1 MPGLYITSTE
11 TFAGESA
18 LSIGLAT
25 RFIHDGL
32 AIGYM
37 KPISRAV
44 RLVAGRLID
53 EDVQFIKEEFGL
65 PDAMDLLMPVA
76 LTPNLEEAILRG
88 KEKTDFLRA
97 IKDAYQQLRE
107 GRDVIL
113 LEAGTNFREG
123 SLIGLTSPDMA
134 DALGVRELLVVRHS
148 ENLVDDILSARH
160 WLGPSLIGIVIN
172 AVPRQ
177 HRSYVEDVVRPYME
191 NQSIPILGVLPEER
205 LLQSI
210 SVRELAQILAGEIL
224 CCPDKDDELV
234 EHFMVGAMSVDSAL
248 AYFRRKPNKAVI
260 TGGDRPDI
268 QLAALETS
276 TRCLILTGN
285 LRPSQVILERAR
297 SVNVPIILAEHD
309 TLTTV
314 KAIEDVFG
322 KTRFHQKKKIQRFVR
337 LMEGCFDYERLYRA
351 LELAPG
357 RGNQSAG

>member
-1 MPGLYITSTE
+1 MTGLYVTSTE
-11 TFAGESA
+11 TFAGKSA

-25 RFIHDGL
+25 RFAQDGL
-32 AIGYM
+32 SFGYM

-44 RLVAGRLID
+44 HLVAGKLID
-53 EDVQFIKEEFGL
+53 DDVQFIKEAFGL
-65 PDAMDLLMPVA
+65 PEPLELLMPVA
-76 LTPNLEEAILRG
+76 LTSHLEEAILRG
-88 KEKTDFLRA
+88 KDKTDFQRK
-97 IKDAYQQLRE
+97 ITEAYGELKQ
-107 GRDVIL
+107 GRDIIL

-123 SLIGLTSPDMA
+123 SLIGLPSPDMA
-134 DALGVRELLVVRHS
+134 DALGVRELMVVRHS

-160 WLGPSLIGIVIN
+160 WLGPSMVGIVIN

-177 HRSYVEDVVRPYME
+177 HISYIQEVVCPYLE

-210 SVRELAQILAGEIL
+210 SVEELAHILAGEIL
-224 CCPDKDDELV
+224 CCPDTSDELV

-248 AYFRRKPNKAVI
+248 AYFRRKPHKAVI

-285 LRPSQVILERAR
+285 LRPSPVILERAR
-297 SVNVPIILAEHD
+297 SVNVPIILVKHD

-314 KAIEDVFG
+314 QSIEAVFG
-322 KTRFHQKKKIQRFVR
+322 KTRFHQKKKIDRFVR
-337 LMEGCFDYERLYRA
+337 LLEGRFDFDRLYKTLSLTPASDR
-351 LELAPG
+351 PG
-357 RGNQSAG
+357 E